1 MKHLPIMLLLCLLA
15 PAAASADEPTE
26 ILVIERAHT
35 FMVQRIAFLNNASF
49 GPAVLHPQPG
59 GRYWAVVGEFVSGA
73 LTGNMARHS
82 YVAAV
87 RQICDDAEATDCWQ
101 LEKLALDQEIIYDR
115 GAPL

>member
-1 MKHLPIMLLLCLLA
+1 MRYLPLVLLCFLA
-15 PAAASADEPTE
+15 PTPVRAGEPSE
-26 ILVIERAHT
+26 IRVIAQAHT
-35 FMVQRIAFLNNASF
+35 FMVQRIAVLNNASF
-49 GPAVLHPQPG
+49 GPAVVHPQPG
-59 GRYWAVVGEFVSGA
+59 GRYWAVVGEFISGA

-87 RQICDDAEATDCWQ
+87 RQICDDAEVLDCWR